1 MYLESA
7 HRASILVW
15 FEKLA
20 FLIKYDFRD
29 PFFSKV
35 PVGFDL
41 PTDPRVRNEREKK
54 NK

>member
-1 MYLESA
+1 M
-7 HRASILVW
+7 VW

-20 FLIKYDFRD
+20 FLIKSDFRD

-41 PTDPRVRNEREKK
+41 PTDPSWIGSGTEKDSIR
-54 NK
+54 